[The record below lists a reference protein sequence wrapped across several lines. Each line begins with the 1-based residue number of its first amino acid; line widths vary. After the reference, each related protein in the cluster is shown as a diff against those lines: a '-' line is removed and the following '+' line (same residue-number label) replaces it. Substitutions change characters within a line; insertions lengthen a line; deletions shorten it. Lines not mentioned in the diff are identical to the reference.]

1 MKEGGGDDDDGERRW
16 VVMGERRWV
25 LLGDDVRREKTREPL
40 PPFFF
45 FGGSVGNFGQGR
57 S

>member
-1 MKEGGGDDDDGERRW
+1 MRKEGWERKDGGGAVKKR
-16 VVMGERRWV
+16 GNHYH
-25 LLGDDVRREKTREPL
+25 P
-40 PPFFF
+40 